1 MPLFK
6 NSFSK
11 DIQDELNYRKSF
23 NALQT
28 VLMPHV
34 RVTSLVETEG
44 VWSLSDPNKKYQ
56 QLRGFT
62 LGIADLDNMNSLS
75 SYFNRGGQT
84 GTGIGI
90 TYMGNKPTPVHI
102 DTVPNL
108 PPPGVTGVTISTQS
122 KGGFIFK
129 AVVSLKF
136 YGKEQY
142 DFIYQTMLRPGNP
155 IVIEYGH
162 TRNPVTDEQ
171 LLGGKGFFESAPDEP
186 PRVGLEYESVSA
198 AGTTNKDLEFFDV
211 LDGSTFQK
219 YVDNFRN
226 NIPLK
231 PTRNS
236 GAVIGLV
243 SNFRTRLNAQNEYEA
258 EIEIINALEF
268 LFTLGIDDTFLD
280 YRAGSK
286 QSSSIRQNFGQTEE
300 GWQPDHDI
308 YFQSVIEDG
317 LYDVR
322 EEQIAAQNFV
332 TNVTSTVAYHNQ
344 IILPSEWT
352 VDPWDI
358 PWTNGEPTLNRT
370 TSTKDIET
378 QQKYINRS
386 GSDITYVSLQYFLDR
401 LLPRIITS
409 AFSNS
414 EVFKY
419 EIKLESA
426 DKDDPDRIIYYPE
439 LRSTDIQK
447 ILINNDNLYSEMDV
461 LNSRN
466 KLHQGYSTFFRDL
479 RQNSYSYKY
488 ILDPTL
494 SDLDTSTSTQAD
506 RDARQT
512 ANTFFAII
520 PEWRLKE
527 LYTNT
532 NTLGGIFIN
541 YLVIRDAFN
550 SSNSVAEAMQK
561 VLNQINVSSNNIL
574 KLKMRYIDTES
585 EEVPFFTSDAA
596 RFRISA
602 MVEGDIEMK
611 SAKKIVLTIFDERK
625 MVADNIGNKKSNLFT
640 FFSGNVSEALSYD
653 LNFSLPNA
661 IASSVMASTFNP
673 LETIGGTSGDPQ
685 LKTVVDYGYALDA
698 NGEVIVKSMLRDQQ
712 LTGDENISG
721 RGETVQELVRSGV
734 VIPEVHGARE
744 QVTKRYNQL
753 NNSTDRAE
761 ILAIM
766 ESGAMASLT
775 YLANQRTRHG
785 YVRAAGGTH
794 NFAENGTQG
803 LSSNQI
809 ERIISKALLNQAM
822 DEVATGA
829 PGVDSRTSEDDMA
842 EERLLKQIIGYQEL
856 TPAVMKASTIRS
868 NLIQQTS
875 LPAAPQINIK
885 LQGLDGF
892 KFGNLFTVKNVL
904 PSPYNETNVFMVTG
918 YKHTIDSTAWTTE
931 LQGQLIASGQP
942 HFKKAMETWNRR
954 TLTSEEEGRYGGF
967 NR

>member
-44 VWSLSDPNKKYQ
+44 VWSVSDPNKKYQ

-62 LGIADLDNMNSLS
+62 LGISDLDNMNSLS

-171 LLGGKGFFESAPDEP
+171 LLVKKGFFESAPDEP

-243 SNFRTRLNAQNEYEA
+243 SNFRTRLNEQNEYEA

-280 YRAGSK
+280 YRENTQQSK
-286 QSSSIRQNFGQTEE
+286 SIREGFGQISRE

-317 LYDVR
+317 LVNVDVD
-322 EEQIAAQNFV
+322 
-332 TNVTSTVAYHNQ
+332 NVENKYNHQ

-352 VDPWDI
+352 IDPVEIPFVEGSGQRTVD
-358 PWTNGEPTLNRT
+358 RS
-370 TSTKDIET
+370 TSNKDAEA
-378 QQKYINRS
+378 QQKYNIKS
-386 GSDITYVSLQYFLDR
+386 GSDITYLSLRYFFDR
-401 LLPRIITS
+401 LLPRIINT
-409 AFSNS
+409 AFRNS
-414 EVFKY
+414 EVFNY
-419 EIKLESA
+419 EVKLESG
-426 DKDDPDRIIYYPE
+426 DEDESDRIIYYPE
-439 LRSTDIQK
+439 LRSIDINS
-447 ILINNDNLYSEMDV
+447 ILINNVNLYVDAGTLVYGGGDRDGDHLSQLGSLVERI
-461 LNSRN
+461 STE
-466 KLHQGYSTFFRDL
+466 YSTFFQNI
-479 RQNSYSYKY
+479 RQDNYSYKY
-488 ILDPTL
+488 TDSTN
-494 SDLDTSTSTQAD
+494 TS
-506 RDARQT
+506 
-512 ANTFFAII
+512 FFAIV
-520 PEWRLKE
+520 PEWSEKE

-532 NTLGGIFIN
+532 DSLGGIFIN

-550 SSNSVAEAMQK
+550 SSNSVAEAVQK
-561 VLNQINVSSNNIL
+561 VLNQINVSSNNL
-574 KLKMRYIDTES
+574 LNLKMRYVEMKPPTDILANYENMS
-585 EEVPFFTSDAA
+585 GEEKDAA
-596 RFRISA
+596 MEELGRFTGRS
-602 MVEGDIEMK
+602 GLTT
-611 SAKKIVLTIFDERK
+611 KIVLTIFDERK

-653 LNFSLPNA
+653 LNFSLPTA
-661 IASSVMASTFNP
+661 IASSVMASTFSP
-673 LETIGGTSGDPQ
+673 LETIGGVYGDPE
-685 LKTVVDYGYALDA
+685 LKTVVDYGYALDD
-698 NGEVIVKSMLRDQQ
+698 NGEAAVKSMLRDQQ
-712 LTGDENISG
+712 LSDNQDLQTIQELIRTTGIVISEKAG
-721 RGETVQELVRSGV
+721 GKEQIINRFNVLNNDIDRGE
-734 VIPEVHGARE
+734 IH
-744 QVTKRYNQL
+744 
-753 NNSTDRAE
+753 
-761 ILAIM
+761 AIM
-766 ESGAMASLT
+766 VRGAKI
-775 YLANQRTRHG
+775 YLAKRDG
-785 YVRAAGGTH
+785 YARKAARPHDLTI
-794 NFAENGTQG
+794 NGVTG
-803 LSSNQI
+803 LSSERI
-809 ERIISKALLNQAM
+809 ERIITKALLYQAM
-822 DEVATGA
+822 DEVASGE
-829 PGVDSRTSEDDMA
+829 VDNRMDADEIT
-842 EERLLKQIIGYQEL
+842 EERLLREIIGYQEL
-856 TPAVMKASTIRS
+856 TPAAMKASTIK
-868 NLIQQTS
+868 NKLLQQTS

-942 HFKKAMETWNRR
+942 RFQAAMAKARVGGDDPHAGIV
-954 TLTSEEEGRYGGF
+954 GRGAHMLGDS
-967 NR
+967 